1 MEDLSHLLRDYHS
14 GELIGVDVGVL
25 DFLAA
30 VMDSVG
36 VATATVL
43 SAYRTVATNRALAS
57 TTFGVA
63 DNSQHLYGRALDIRL
78 ETHLTDAMQKARKM
92 QRGGVGWYPHSG
104 FFHLDTGPVRNWDM
118 KERGLGSLLLD
129 DRHRPVDR
137 IAEDRSYTPEVRHS
151 GLLRPEMNNIGRI
164 RPEMTASGRLRP
176 EMVRGKRIA
185 RY

>member
-1 MEDLSHLLRDYHS
+1 
-14 GELIGVDVGVL
+14 
-25 DFLAA
+25 
-30 VMDSVG
+30 
-36 VATATVL
+36 
-43 SAYRTVATNRALAS
+43 
-57 TTFGVA
+57 
-63 DNSQHLYGRALDIRL
+63 
-78 ETHLTDAMQKARKM
+78 
-92 QRGGVGWYPHSG
+92 G

-137 IAEDRSYTPEVRHS
+137 IAEDRRYTPEVRHS

-176 EMVRGKRIA
+176 EMVRAKRIA